1 MISAMIFAAG
11 FGTRLKPWTD
21 EHPKALVEMSGI
33 PMLGR
38 VIEKMKMAGAERI
51 IVNTHHF
58 AEQIHEYLR
67 PNDNFGVEMLV
78 SHEPE
83 LLDTGGGVSNAL
95 IRYGVD
101 GPLILHNADILTD
114 FPMAMMLK
122 TYEES
127 GCRTQLLVSGR
138 TTSRYL
144 LFNESG
150 VMRGWYNPSTGE
162 VRGPAKEMAER
173 SGLCTLA
180 FGGVHLL
187 NEDTQ
192 RHIVEYGRERKAFSI
207 IDFYID
213 ECDAEPLQ
221 AFIPDAPYLWHDVGT
236 SDKLA
241 AARQAWQNKYGDRNV

>member
-21 EHPKALVEMSGI
+21 EHPKALVEVDGV

-38 VIEKMKMAGAERI
+38 VIEKMKAAGVRRI

-58 AEQIHEYLR
+58 ADQIHEYLR
-67 PNDNFGVEMLV
+67 VNDYFGVEINV
-78 SHEPE
+78 SHEPA

-95 IRYGVD
+95 SRFGID

-114 FPMAMMLK
+114 FPLASML
-122 TYEES
+122 TAYEES
-127 GCRTQLLVSGR
+127 GCCTQLLVSGR

-144 LFNESG
+144 LFDESG

-162 VRGPAKEMAER
+162 VRGPAKEMADR

-192 RHIVEYGRERKAFSI
+192 RRIIGYGQGRGVFSI
-207 IDFYID
+207 IDFYI
-213 ECDAEPLQ
+213 EACAEQQLQ

-241 AARQAWQNKYGDRNV
+241 AARFAWQNKYGAHGV